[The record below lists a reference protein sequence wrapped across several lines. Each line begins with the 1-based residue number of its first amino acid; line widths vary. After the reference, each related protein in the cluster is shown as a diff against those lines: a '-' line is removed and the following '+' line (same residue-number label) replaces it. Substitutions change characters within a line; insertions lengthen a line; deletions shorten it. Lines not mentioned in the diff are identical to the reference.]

1 MAFEKWVQ
9 TGEKNLVASHDHLIR
24 MNNSWTLC
32 GIGIL
37 FCVAGVYFFF
47 KNVYEEN
54 QSVLWPVI
62 IMIMGV
68 ALIVAGTAKYF
79 KLID

>member
-1 MAFEKWVQ
+1 
-9 TGEKNLVASHDHLIR
+9 
-24 MNNSWTLC
+24 MNNPWVFC

-37 FCVAGVYFFF
+37 FCCSGLILIF
-47 KNVYEEN
+47 KKIYEDG
-54 QSVLWPVI
+54 QSLKWPLI

-68 ALIVAGTAKYF
+68 LLIAAGTAKYF

>member
-1 MAFEKWVQ
+1 
-9 TGEKNLVASHDHLIR
+9 
-24 MNNSWTLC
+24 MNNPWILC
-32 GIGIL
+32 GIGII
-37 FCVAGVYFFF
+37 FCITGVYLFF

-54 QSVLWPVI
+54 QSVSWPLV

-68 ALIVAGTAKYF
+68 FLIAAGTARYF

>member
-1 MAFEKWVQ
+1 MAFEKWLQ
-9 TGEKNLVASHDHLIR
+9 TGEKNLVASHDHLKR
-24 MNNSWTLC
+24 MNNSWILC